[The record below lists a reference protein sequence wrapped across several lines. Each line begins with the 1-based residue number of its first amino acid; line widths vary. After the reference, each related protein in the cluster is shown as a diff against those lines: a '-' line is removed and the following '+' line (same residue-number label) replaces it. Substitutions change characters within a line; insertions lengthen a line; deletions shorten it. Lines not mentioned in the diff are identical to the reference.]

1 MINSKVKWK
10 DINAEPKGRVSEKYL
25 TLNLAASLLHVHA
38 HTVKRWLREG
48 RLKGYRISERK
59 VLISRQD
66 VEKFIKESTINIKN
80 CPTCGK

>member
-38 HTVKRWLREG
+38 HTVKRWIREG
-48 RLKGYRISERK
+48 RLTGYRIGERK

-66 VEKFIKESTINIKN
+66 VEQFIEESIISNET